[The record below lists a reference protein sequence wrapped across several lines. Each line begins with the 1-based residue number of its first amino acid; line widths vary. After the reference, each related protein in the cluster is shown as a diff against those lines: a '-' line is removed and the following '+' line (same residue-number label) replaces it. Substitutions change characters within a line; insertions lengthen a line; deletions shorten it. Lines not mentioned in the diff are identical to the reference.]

1 MTEEQTTQTQP
12 QVTVCYR
19 HPAKET
25 TLRCNRCGNPICAQ
39 CARRTPTGYRCPDCI
54 REQKRVFDTA
64 EPQDFVFGFLTALIL
79 SLIGGLLMR
88 LVSGIGF
95 FFIFFIV
102 AIGTGAGALIADI
115 VRRVV
120 QKRRS
125 RPLFITAAA
134 GVALGGLLSSGDR
147 LLYILLTGDLLG
159 GIFGLLWPVIYIVLA
174 TTTTYMRLSGIQ
186 ISR

>member
-1 MTEEQTTQTQP
+1 MTEEHT
-12 QVTVCYR
+12 TVCYR
-19 HPAKET
+19 HPARET
-25 TLRCNRCGNPICAQ
+25 TLRCNRCSKPICAD

-64 EPQDFVFGFLTALIL
+64 QPQDFILGFLSAAVL

-102 AIGTGAGALIADI
+102 AIGTGAGVLIADL
-115 VRRVV
+115 VRRVIN
-120 QKRRS
+120 KRRS
-125 RPLFITAAA
+125 RPLFITIAA
-134 GVALGGLLSSGDR
+134 GVALGGLAASGDT

-159 GIFGLLWPVIYIVLA
+159 GVFGLLWPGIYVALA
-174 TTTTYMRLSGIQ
+174 TATTYMRLSGIQ
-186 ISR
+186 LNR